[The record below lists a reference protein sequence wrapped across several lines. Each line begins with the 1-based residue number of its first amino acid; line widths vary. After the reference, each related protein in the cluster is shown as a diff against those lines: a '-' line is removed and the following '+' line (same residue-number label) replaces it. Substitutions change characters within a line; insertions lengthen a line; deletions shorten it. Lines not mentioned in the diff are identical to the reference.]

1 MGKSEKVEINALTK
15 RKAEKLWV
23 DPKAFSGGPKLWT
36 KFSKE
41 TFENGGLR
49 RGFPNMGKS
58 SASEEE

>member
-1 MGKSEKVEINALTK
+1 MGKSEKVEINVLTK

-23 DPKAFSGGPKLWT
+23 NTETFSGRT
-36 KFSKE
+36 KHGQSFPRKHLRMVDS
-41 TFENGGLR
+41 R